1 MSDTF
6 VGVDVAKAEF
16 VVACRPAG
24 VGWTAANDPSGIADT
39 VAQLRTMTPTL
50 IVVEATG
57 GYERALVATLAAAG
71 LPLVVVNPRLVGHR
85 LTTGSSLRIV
95 AVRFR

>member
-1 MSDTF
+1 
-6 VGVDVAKAEF
+6 
-16 VVACRPAG
+16 
-24 VGWTAANDPSGIADT
+24 
-39 VAQLRTMTPTL
+39 MTPTL

-57 GYERALVATLAAAG
+57 GYERALVATLAG

>member
-1 MSDTF
+1 
-6 VGVDVAKAEF
+6 
-16 VVACRPAG
+16 
-24 VGWTAANDPSGIADT
+24 
-39 VAQLRTMTPTL
+39 MTPTL